1 MPSFLASH
9 QHLFGFV
16 MQVARLCVWLVLLT
30 AVFAPLERFFAVR
43 PAKLFQTGWTTNLGW
58 YCINSLAPIFLL
70 GPPSALIATLLHA
83 TLPASITGA
92 GAALP
97 LWARIIA
104 AMVVGEVG
112 FYWGH
117 RWSHEIPLLW
127 RFHAI
132 HHSAEHVNF
141 LVNTRAHPVDMVFTR
156 LCGLVLLYACGLAA
170 PVGPHP
176 ALVPALVLVVG
187 SMWAFFIHAN
197 LRWRLGPFEEL
208 ISSPAFHHWHHT
220 RNDHKDHNYLLDAA
234 VHGPGVRHLSPS
246 QASVAGGIR
255 HRRADAAE
263 PRRPIPGTVRH
274 RIMEA
279 ADDTAK
285 DRQQFAALGSGSQR
299 LACDKP
305 GSARYRDWDAGVR
318 RGVSHVISIVLDGIR
333 IVRCPRRMRANARN
347 TRRWMRVLSRRFLAM
362 RVFAGDCMGF

>member
-1 MPSFLASH
+1 MPSLLASH
-9 QHLFGFV
+9 QHLLGFV

-220 RNDHKDHNYLLDAA
+220 RNDHKDHNYSSMLPVMDRVFGTFHLPRGEWPAEYGIAA
-234 VHGPGVRHLSPS
+234 PMPPS
-246 QASVAGGIR
+246 LGGQLMEPFAIASWRPETIEPKIAG
-255 HRRADAAE
+255 
-263 PRRPIPGTVRH
+263 
-274 RIMEA
+274 
-279 ADDTAK
+279 
-285 DRQQFAALGSGSQR
+285 GSQR
-299 LACDKP
+299 
-305 GSARYRDWDAGVR
+305 
-318 RGVSHVISIVLDGIR
+318 
-333 IVRCPRRMRANARN
+333 
-347 TRRWMRVLSRRFLAM
+347 
-362 RVFAGDCMGF
+362 